1 MIEIELSLQE
11 KKRKPC
17 RDFLKVCRAEYD
29 NLLESSPNIDL
40 DIINFFNKKFDG
52 KYPGVRRPLIC
63 NGLKAITPYR
73 LPENTDKIKDKL
85 EVIVEDDDGVEPEIE
100 TIAPKANRLA
110 VFLSETLHEVKNCNN
125 ERRSIT
131 GWLLDIPTKLT
142 FLG

>member
-29 NLLESSPNIDL
+29 NLLESAPNIDL
-40 DIINFFNKKFDG
+40 DIINFFNKKFEG

-73 LPENTDKIKDKL
+73 LSDNTDKIKDKL
-85 EVIVEDDDGVEPEIE
+85 EVIVEDDNDGVEPEIQAE
-100 TIAPKANRLA
+100 PQA
-110 VFLSETLHEVKNCNN
+110 VALQGEPEPQ
-125 ERRSIT
+125 I
-131 GWLLDIPTKLT
+131 IPEL
-142 FLG
+142 F